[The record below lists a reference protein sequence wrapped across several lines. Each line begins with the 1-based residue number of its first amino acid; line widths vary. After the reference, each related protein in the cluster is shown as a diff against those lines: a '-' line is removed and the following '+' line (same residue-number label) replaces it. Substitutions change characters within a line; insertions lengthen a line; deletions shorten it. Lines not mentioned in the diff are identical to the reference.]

1 MDFSLPTCPIEKLEG
16 ETSTAYNALWVFLE
30 MGPIRTVQLVADHL
44 QSLRANRK
52 LSERKDS
59 DTRTRNGRLERYA
72 ADHRWHER
80 ADLYDEW
87 LSRCHLNAKLESQK
101 ETFEALVKPFR
112 EGYELKVEVEK
123 RLLKQIQL
131 NAISLE
137 ERKSVGLAD
146 PFLSVRDVSELSGA
160 FQRVTMAGRSIIE
173 DALKFH
179 GLDEIAKRIGA
190 ETAKN
195 TNRH

>member
-16 ETSTAYNALWVFLE
+16 ETSTAYSALWVFLE
-30 MGPIRTVQLVADHL
+30 MGPIRTVQMVADHL

-52 LSERKDS
+52 LSERKDN

-72 ADHRWHER
+72 TDHRWHER

-87 LSRCHLNAKLESQK
+87 LRRC
-101 ETFEALVKPFR
+101 
-112 EGYELKVEVEK
+112 
-123 RLLKQIQL
+123 QL
-131 NAISLE
+131 NAISPE
-137 ERKSVGLAD
+137 ERESVGLAD

-195 TNRH
+195 DKH

>member
-1 MDFSLPTCPIEKLEG
+1 MDFSLPSCPIEKLEG
-16 ETSTAYNALWVFLE
+16 ETSTAYSALWVFLE

-52 LSERKDS
+52 LSDRKDS

-72 ADHRWHER
+72 NDHRWHER
-80 ADLYDEW
+80 ADLYDDW
-87 LSRCHLNAKLESQK
+87 LRRCHVNAKLDGQK
-101 ETFEALVKPFR
+101 ETFEALVRPFR

-131 NAISLE
+131 NAISPE
-137 ERKSVGLAD
+137 ERESSGLAD
-146 PFLSVRDVSELSGA
+146 PFLSVRAVSELSGA
-160 FQRVTMAGRSIIE
+160 FQRVTLAGRSIIE
-173 DALKFH
+173 DALRFH
-179 GLDEIAKRIGA
+179 GLDEIAKKIGA

-195 TNRH
+195 DKH